1 MECFVEGS
9 VDDDVRVC
17 HAGLSVNE
25 NDEVWYHSLMCD
37 SFYCH
42 RHLFKSMLNS
52 QYLTSYYIDD
62 TQWSANE
69 LSQIPHDIY

>member
-42 RHLFKSMLNS
+42 RHLFKSMLNILVI
-52 QYLTSYYIDD
+52 YCNCSYNVFGCQ
-62 TQWSANE
+62 TGG
-69 LSQIPHDIY
+69 